1 MLNEFEKELTHFQ
14 MFWNILDEIDKK
26 VWVLSPKDPNRAVK
40 RRLFAL
46 GSDLFIQVILN
57 PLHPCGVPDVK
68 FVGSDHTVEEK
79 HRKFSCAMDGW
90 SVIKLLPGL
99 PGLPW
104 CPGYGIGRKSE
115 GQICGLF

>member
-1 MLNEFEKELTHFQ
+1 MCCNCNNTHMWRLSSTRVHFT
-14 MFWNILDEIDKK
+14 
-26 VWVLSPKDPNRAVK
+26 VLCNDFLPV
-40 RRLFAL
+40 
-46 GSDLFIQVILN
+46 
-57 PLHPCGVPDVK
+57 PC
-68 FVGSDHTVEEK
+68 SLAVEEK